1 MEREGCLK
9 LLEGGLKL
17 NALEFALGV
26 ISGSLQ
32 YVGQQEGCLGSR
44 GVEHEGGIDAKM
56 REGMLG
62 DQLHF
67 LGGCWIVDLE
77 SMRMDFEADVSL
89 DMGIGDLGGYA
100 AGLAADQFV
109 V

>member
-32 YVGQQEGCLGSR
+32 YVG
-44 GVEHEGGIDAKM
+44 
-56 REGMLG
+56 
-62 DQLHF
+62 
-67 LGGCWIVDLE
+67 
-77 SMRMDFEADVSL
+77 
-89 DMGIGDLGGYA
+89 
-100 AGLAADQFV
+100 
-109 V
+109 